1 MSRAIPVQTTENK
14 DVAQK
19 LSAVADLLE
28 HQNGN
33 AFRVRAYRD
42 AATYLQ
48 GLPQPVS
55 AILAKGGP
63 PALEALPTIGSS
75 IGAAITEILQT
86 GDLRLLHTLR
96 GDLDPEKLFQTVPTI
111 GPTLAAAIHEK
122 LGIDT
127 LEDLEAAAND
137 GRLAAL
143 SGFGPRRVRGIQYA
157 LEKLL
162 ARRRRIGPRVGQL
175 PPPVPEVLDVDE
187 EYRMRALEGSLP
199 VIAPKRFNPERAAW
213 LPILHAERDGW
224 HFTALYSNTQ
234 RAHQLGRT
242 RDWVVIRFD
251 KGTAGEGQCTVVTE
265 LRGPL
270 SGKRVIR
277 GHEAACMQFY
287 ADQSDAADA

>member
-1 MSRAIPVQTTENK
+1 MSRATPAQPTENQN
-14 DVAQK
+14 VAQK
-19 LSAVADLLE
+19 LNAVADLLE
-28 HQNGN
+28 HQQANP
-33 AFRVRAYRD
+33 FRVRAYRD
-42 AATYLQ
+42 AATYLH
-48 GLPQPVS
+48 GMPQPVS
-55 AILAKGGP
+55 AVLAKGGP

-75 IGAAITEILQT
+75 IAAAISEILQT

-96 GDLDPEKLFQTVPTI
+96 GDLDPEKLFQTVPGI
-111 GPTLAAAIHEK
+111 GPTLAAAIHEN

-127 LEDLEAAAND
+127 LEDLEVAAND

-157 LEKLL
+157 LDKLL
-162 ARRRRIGPRVGQL
+162 ARRRTMGSRAGQL
-175 PPPVPEVLDVDE
+175 PPPVPAVLDVDE

-199 VIAPKRFNPERAAW
+199 MIAPKRFNPERAAW
-213 LPILHAERDGW
+213 LPILHTDRDGW

-242 RDWVVIRFD
+242 HDWVVIRFD

-265 LRGPL
+265 QRGPL

-277 GHEAACMQFY
+277 GLEAACAQFY
-287 ADQSDAADA
+287 ADQAGKADA